1 MKEGKNVLFLKIVF
15 FKVEFGESIL
25 LFFKILRALMQLDLR
40 QFQLKVEGLTR
51 LRPLPDATKVELY
64 VKAFYLPETA
74 LDDFCREHS
83 VLGIFKLD
91 YGIRNVFQ

>member
-1 MKEGKNVLFLKIVF
+1 
-15 FKVEFGESIL
+15 
-25 LFFKILRALMQLDLR
+25 MQLDLR

-74 LDDFCREHS
+74 LDDFCREHT
-83 VLGIFKLD
+83 VL
-91 YGIRNVFQ
+91 